1 MCPSTHV
8 NTAKIK
14 IVWTELVERK
24 MTRVLNSPR
33 FHGVHTAA
41 HFDKLNV
48 VENWITSITQIT

>member
-1 MCPSTHV
+1 MYSGTHV

-24 MTRVLNSPR
+24 MTRVLNLPR
-33 FHGVHTAA
+33 FHGVHKAA

-48 VENWITSITQIT
+48 VENWITLKAQII